1 MADMPRDIGGLATAI
16 SNAKVEGTEDL
27 HRLTEMLRTFSM
39 DVSEIFDLA
48 EWEIRSALQNFDRGS
63 SKRARAVT
71 RPLRQMQTMETLC
84 ARRAVAVYKTYLKQF
99 SEDLARN
106 RSTGQR
112 RFDPEK

>member
-71 RPLRQMQTMETLC
+71 RPLRHGQSMVILA
-84 ARRAVAVYKTYLKQF
+84 ARRAVAVYKAYQKLF
-99 SEDLARN
+99 SEEIART
-106 RSTGQR
+106 RDRTGR